1 MPRARKVAIPQAVA
15 CRFPCLSAWAK
26 TASEAAADSET
37 TTKNWPKLSSYNYDT
52 AQDTAERN
60 SSIESALSV

>member
-1 MPRARKVAIPQAVA
+1 MPRARKVAIPHAVA

-37 TTKNWPKLSSYNYDT
+37 TTKNWPKLSSYN
-52 AQDTAERN
+52 
-60 SSIESALSV
+60 

>member
-26 TASEAAADSET
+26 TASDAAADSET
-37 TTKNWPKLSSYNYDT
+37 TRKNWPKLSSYNYDT
-52 AQDTAERN
+52 ALRN